1 MNKAYLNAANEFE
14 KVERL
19 IIYLKTSNYLINRNF
34 QIAQN
39 KLVELNNLLEVPYSN
54 DNNFDNETLDIN
66 FYEISLGS
74 MMYIKTVDNFQNYFK
89 EILSEIVIVRPE
101 ILKSKD
107 TEKLDFILSFNSKE
121 DMIKAIAEKK
131 INSLFYLGINDI
143 KKYFSDK
150 LKVEIFKDK
159 EYDINLIVKQRNL
172 AVHNRG
178 IINKEFMKEFPNE
191 KDLIEGHSL
200 KFDFTYVEKI
210 NHILYAMINEIDKTL
225 SKKYNLPF
233 LSFKTNAKISSTKL
247 VLKISFQSS
256 QNFAKR
262 FLALRSLLTLE
273 HVL

>member
-34 QIAQN
+34 LIAQN
-39 KLVELNNLLEVPYSN
+39 KLLELNNLLEVPYSN
-54 DNNFDNETLDIN
+54 NNNFDSETLDIN
-66 FYEISLGS
+66 FFEMSLGS

-89 EILSEIVIVRPE
+89 EILSEIVIARPE

-107 TEKLDFILSFNSKE
+107 TEKLDFILSFNSRE

-131 INSLFYLGINDI
+131 INNLFYLGINDI

-150 LKVEIFKDK
+150 LNVEIFKDK

-178 IINKEFMKEFPNE
+178 IINKEFIKEFPNE
-191 KDLIEGHSL
+191 QDLIEGHYL

-233 LSFKTNAKISSTKL
+233 
-247 VLKISFQSS
+247 
-256 QNFAKR
+256 
-262 FLALRSLLTLE
+262 
-273 HVL
+273 

>member
-233 LSFKTNAKISSTKL
+233 LSFKN
-247 VLKISFQSS
+247 
-256 QNFAKR
+256 
-262 FLALRSLLTLE
+262 
-273 HVL
+273 

>member
-34 QIAQN
+34 LVAQN
-39 KLVELNNLLEVPYSN
+39 KLLELNNLLEVPYSN
-54 DNNFDNETLDIN
+54 NNNFDNETLDIN
-66 FYEISLGS
+66 FFEMSLGS

-89 EILSEIVIVRPE
+89 EILSEIVIARPE

-107 TEKLDFILSFNSKE
+107 TEKLDFILSFNSRE

-150 LKVEIFKDK
+150 LNVEIFKDK

-178 IINKEFMKEFPNE
+178 IINKDFMQEFPKE
-191 KDLIEGHSL
+191 KGLIENHFL

-210 NHILYAMINEIDKTL
+210 NHILYVIINEIDKTL

-233 LSFKTNAKISSTKL
+233 
-247 VLKISFQSS
+247 
-256 QNFAKR
+256 
-262 FLALRSLLTLE
+262 
-273 HVL
+273 